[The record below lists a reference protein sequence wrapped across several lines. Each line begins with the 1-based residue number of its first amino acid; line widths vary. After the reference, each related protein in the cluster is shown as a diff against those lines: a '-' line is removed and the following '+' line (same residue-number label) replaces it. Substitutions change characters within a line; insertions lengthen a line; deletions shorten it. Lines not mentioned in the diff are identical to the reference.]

1 MQVYKDAQQFLLPAK
16 KKGSLQSR
24 IFDTC
29 KNSKYIKSNPK
40 HLFAL
45 VFSTLR
51 YKPFIQQ
58 LLKKTKIMQLEQKA
72 KIPEPVMMLLIN
84 DLLFSKSKR
93 IQSKQHP
100 WKDAVLRNKPRLEAE
115 LARLKMKHAVK
126 SLDELIEDDDTPVRW
141 FRTNLL
147 KTNTESLM
155 REFKHLR
162 KVNTIEEITE
172 PGVIYY
178 DEYIPN
184 LFGIHP
190 KEKLTS
196 TDAYNK
202 GRLIIQDR
210 ASCFP
215 AQILNPIPGKDK
227 VIDACAAP
235 GNKTTHLASI
245 LNNSKRSIVAFEK
258 DNKRINT
265 IKMMVE
271 KAGGLDCIT
280 IHHADFLTTRQKDF
294 PEITGMLVDP
304 SCSGSGIFGRAFDEQ
319 EEMDKEEAKE
329 KLADRL
335 LSLSNFQF
343 TIVKHALSFPNV
355 RKVIYSTCS
364 IHNKEN
370 EEVVRMLLEDVQVRS
385 QGWRVSKRE
394 DVLPTW
400 PRRGKSEVFEGY
412 ENKEELADGC
422 VRALPKVDGGIGF
435 FAVSFERDLP
445 QDKDNNPKQEAVKDE
460 NTKDKDSDSENENEE
475 EDDDD
480 DGEEWTGIED

>member
-1 MQVYKDAQQFLLPAK
+1 MQVYRDAQQFLLPSQ

-24 IFDTC
+24 VFDTC

-40 HLFAL
+40 HIFAL
-45 VFSTLR
+45 VSSTLK
-51 YKPFIQQ
+51 YKPFIQE
-58 LLKKTKIMQLEQKA
+58 LMKKTKIMQLEKKA
-72 KIPEPVMMLLIN
+72 KIPEPVFILMIH

-93 IQSKQHP
+93 IQSKQHQ
-100 WKDAVLRNKPRLEAE
+100 WKDAIIRNRARLEAE
-115 LARLKMKHAVK
+115 LARMKIKHGVK

-147 KTNTESLM
+147 KTSTDSLL
-155 REFKHLR
+155 REFSHLK
-162 KVNTIEEITE
+162 KVPSLEEITA
-172 PGVIYY
+172 PGVIYH
-178 DEYIPN
+178 DEFIPN

-196 TDAYNK
+196 TDAYK
-202 GRLIIQDR
+202 QGRLIIQDR

-258 DNKRINT
+258 DNKRIKT
-265 IKMMVE
+265 IRMMCE

-280 IHHADFLTTRQKDF
+280 IHHADFTTTRPEDF

-319 EEMDKEEAKE
+319 EEIDEEEAKE
-329 KLADRL
+329 KLAERL
-335 LSLSNFQF
+335 SKLSSFQCK
-343 TIVKHALSFPNV
+343 IVKHALSFPNV
-355 RKVIYSTCS
+355 RQVVYSTCS
-364 IHNKEN
+364 IHNEEN
-370 EEVVRMLLEDVQVRS
+370 EGVVKKLLEDPDVQQ
-385 QGWRVSKRE
+385 QGWKVSRRE

-400 PRRGKSEVFEGY
+400 PRRGNPDVFEGFPDK
-412 ENKEELADGC
+412 NALAESC
-422 VRALPKVDGGIGF
+422 VRTLPKVDGGIGF
-435 FAVSFERDLP
+435 FAVSFERSLEKK
-445 QDKDNNPKQEAVKDE
+445 KDNDALTKVE
-460 NTKDKDSDSENENEE
+460 NDNNDDDD
-475 EDDDD
+475 DDDD